1 MGIFEK
7 AIQERHPAS
16 ESIKLTP
23 REAFAAIV
31 VGAFKADGRVAEEE
45 AVRVN
50 EIFNS
55 TRLFRQPTAEP
66 VHGVL
71 ERVVELFRVYGTEA
85 IVGLAA
91 EALPPELRPPAFA
104 VAVDLVLAD
113 GNATAE
119 ERTFIDGLQELF
131 KISDEDA
138 IKIVDVIIVKNS
150 I

>member
-7 AIQERHPAS
+7 TIQEQHPPPSA
-16 ESIKLTP
+16 ITLTP

-31 VGAFKADGRVAEEE
+31 VAAFQADGRVAAEE

-55 TRLFRQPTAEP
+55 TRMFRQPSAEQL
-66 VHGVL
+66 HAVL
-71 ERVVELFRVYGTEA
+71 ERVIELFRVYGTEV
-85 IVGLAA
+85 IVPLAA

-113 GNATAE
+113 GVATHE
-119 ERTFIDGLQELF
+119 ERKFIDGLQELF
-131 KISDEDA
+131 EISDEDA
-138 IKIVDVIIVKNS
+138 VKIVDVIIVKNS